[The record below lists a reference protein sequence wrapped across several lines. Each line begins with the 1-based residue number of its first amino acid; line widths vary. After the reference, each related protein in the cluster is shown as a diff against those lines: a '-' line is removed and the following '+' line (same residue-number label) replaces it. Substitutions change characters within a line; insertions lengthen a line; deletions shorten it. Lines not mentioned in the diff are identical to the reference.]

1 MAKYSL
7 NLIIRKQNEP
17 EMIRKLKIILPVTA
31 GASLVIFLAI
41 FLMMFIYI
49 NKNVNQFNLLK
60 RQTQQMENKISS
72 QKMTEGDYTVA
83 ASRINVLGEILDK
96 EKKFIPLISELDRLN
111 TGGIKVEAVSSDRTG
126 NISLSLI
133 ASSSA
138 SLDDF
143 VTTLLYKEDQK
154 LFSDIKAQGISRE
167 KNGNYHMTLSL
178 KADKNLLP

>member
-1 MAKYSL
+1 
-7 NLIIRKQNEP
+7 
-17 EMIRKLKIILPVTA
+17 MIRRLKIILPVTA
-31 GASLVIFLAI
+31 AVSLILFLLL
-41 FLMMFIYI
+41 FLVLFIYI
-49 NKNVNQFNLLK
+49 NKNVNQFDLLK

-72 QKMTEGDYTVA
+72 QKTTEGDYTVTV
-83 ASRINVLGEILDK
+83 SRLNVLGEVLDK
-96 EKKFIPLISELDRLN
+96 EKKFIPIISELDSLN
-111 TGGIKVEAVSSDRTG
+111 NESIKIQSVSSDKTG
-126 NISLSLI
+126 NISFSLI

-143 VTTLLYKEDQK
+143 VTILMAKEDQK